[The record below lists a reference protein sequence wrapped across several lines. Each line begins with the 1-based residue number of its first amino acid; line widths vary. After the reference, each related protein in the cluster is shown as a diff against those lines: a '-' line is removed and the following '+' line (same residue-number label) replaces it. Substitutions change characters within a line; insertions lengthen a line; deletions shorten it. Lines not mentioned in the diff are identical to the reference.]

1 MFRRTCSA
9 SHIRVERKTRARTNE
24 LAVENKSEI
33 HETTV
38 TIWLIKGQWQNQS
51 ENRA

>member
-9 SHIRVERKTRARTNE
+9 GHIRVEKSRTNE

-38 TIWLIKGQWQNQS
+38 TIWLIKPRQQS
-51 ENRA
+51 EQELT